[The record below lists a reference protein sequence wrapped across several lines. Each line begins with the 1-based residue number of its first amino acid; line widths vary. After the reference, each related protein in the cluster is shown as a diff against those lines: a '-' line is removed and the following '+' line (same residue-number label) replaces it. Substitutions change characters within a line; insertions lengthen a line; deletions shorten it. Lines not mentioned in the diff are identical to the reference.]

1 MSAANSA
8 VLTQIYS
15 LARRSVLRTLRQP
28 AVMVSSLLFPMLLLA
43 IQAGGLQPATE
54 LPGFPADS
62 YLDFLFA
69 FPLVQ
74 GALFAATSAGTD
86 LAKDIETGFLSRLSL
101 TPMRPVALLAGLLS
115 GIVALGVIQGTVF
128 LGVGLLAGIQLQS
141 GWLGVPVLILLTTT
155 ISLGFGAVGAIMALR
170 TGSGESV
177 QALFPLL
184 FVGIFMSSIMLPRE
198 LIATDWFRIVA
209 TINPVSYLVEGIR
222 SLVITGWDVPALALG
237 FGVAIGITLVALLLA
252 ARSLRSRMERT

>member
-1 MSAANSA
+1 VKSS
-8 VLTQIYS
+8 LGIQIAY

-28 AVMVSSLLFPMLLLA
+28 AVMVSALSFPMLLLA
-43 IQAGGLQPATE
+43 IQSGGLQPATE
-54 LPGFPADS
+54 IPGFPADS

-86 LAKDIETGFLSRLSL
+86 LARDIETGFLSRLSL

-115 GIVALGVIQGTVF
+115 GIVALGLLQGVVF
-128 LGVGLLAGIQLQS
+128 LSIGLVAGVNIEA
-141 GWLGVPVLILLTTT
+141 GWLGVPVLILLTTM
-155 ISLGFGAVGAIMALR
+155 ISVGFGAVGSIMALR

-184 FVGIFMSSIMLPRE
+184 FVAIFLSSINLPRD
-198 LIATDWFRIVA
+198 LIATDWFRVVA

-222 SLVITGWDVPALALG
+222 SLIITGWDPQALALG
-237 FGVAIGITLVALLLA
+237 FGFAATITLVALFVA
-252 ARSLRSRMERT
+252 AASLRSRMERT

>member
-1 MSAANSA
+1 MKSSLAI
-8 VLTQIYS
+8 QIAY

-28 AVMVSSLLFPMLLLA
+28 AVMVSALSFPMLLLA
-43 IQAGGLQPATE
+43 IQSGGLSPATE
-54 LPGFPADS
+54 IPGFPADS

-115 GIVALGVIQGTVF
+115 GIVALGLLQGAVF
-128 LGVGLLAGIQLQS
+128 LSIGLVAGVNIES
-141 GWLGVPVLILLTTT
+141 GWLGVPVLILLTTM
-155 ISLGFGAVGAIMALR
+155 ISVGFGAIGSIMALR

-184 FVGIFMSSIMLPRE
+184 FVAIFLSSINLPRD
-198 LIATDWFRIVA
+198 LIATDWFRVVA

-222 SLVITGWDVPALALG
+222 SLIITGWDPQALALG
-237 FGVAIGITLVALLLA
+237 FGFAASITAVSLFIA
-252 ARSLRSRMERT
+252 AASLRSRMERT